1 MGRILAH
8 FRKQRE
14 IKPAKFKHPFELVI
28 ERVKKIAELKNITE
42 NTASYSALIAEPFM
56 ANSDNNSTNPTLSNT
71 EWCNEINNGAA
82 IGLKIKKKLASKQSD
97 FQLVEIYETEEF
109 GNLMML
115 DGCTMVS
122 TRENFL
128 YHEMMSHPALF
139 THPSP
144 KNVVIIGGGDC
155 GTLREV
161 LRHPEVETAHQID
174 IDKVV
179 TEMSEIYFPELCE
192 SNDDPRA
199 VIKFDDGIKFMAEA
213 ADDSIDIIIV
223 DSTDPVGP
231 GEGLFNHAFYA
242 NCLRALRTDGIFVQQ
257 SESPLLHL
265 PLLKEMREAMLEVGF
280 EDLQH
285 VNFPQMI
292 YPSGWWSSTLAKKSG
307 KFGPFRQDEANAKAV
322 EWDLQ
327 YYNGDLHQGAT
338 ALPNFLKKAFQ
349 K

>member
-1 MGRILAH
+1 MTT
-8 FRKQRE
+8 Q
-14 IKPAKFKHPFELVI
+14 
-28 ERVKKIAELKNITE
+28 KNTTPSLL
-42 NTASYSALIAEPFM
+42 N
-56 ANSDNNSTNPTLSNT
+56 D

-82 IGLKIKKKLASKQSD
+82 FGLKIKRKLASKQSD
-97 FQLVEIYETEEF
+97 FQLVEIFETEEF

-122 TRENFL
+122 SRENFL

-139 THPSP
+139 SHPDP

-161 LRHPEVETAHQID
+161 LRHKGVQTVHQID

-179 TEMSEIYFPELCE
+179 TEMAEEFFPELCE
-192 SNDDPRA
+192 KNNDPRA
-199 VIKFDDGIKFMAEA
+199 HILFDDGIKFMADA
-213 ADDSIDIIIV
+213 ADDSIDVIIV

-231 GEGLFNHAFYA
+231 GEGLFNHAFYT
-242 NCLRALRTDGIFVQQ
+242 NCLRALRSDGIFVQQ

-265 PLLKEMREAMLEVGF
+265 GLLLDMRQAMLDVGF
-280 EDLQH
+280 SDLKH

-292 YPSGWWSSTLAKKSG
+292 YPSGWWSGTLAKKSG
-307 KFGPFRQDEANAKAV
+307 QFSDFRKDDAAALAAEG
-322 EWDLQ
+322 ELQ
-327 YYNGDLHQGAT
+327 YYNEQMHEASQ
-338 ALPNFLKKAFQ
+338 ALPNFLQNAFASQ

>member
-1 MGRILAH
+1 MAT
-8 FRKQRE
+8 
-14 IKPAKFKHPFELVI
+14 ELDTS
-28 ERVKKIAELKNITE
+28 N
-42 NTASYSALIAEPFM
+42 
-56 ANSDNNSTNPTLSNT
+56 NPTLSNDQ
-71 EWCNEINNGAA
+71 WCNEINAGAA
-82 IGLKIKKKLASKQSD
+82 IGLKIKRKLAEKQSD

-139 THPSP
+139 THPNP

-161 LRHPEVETAHQID
+161 LRHPGVETVHQID

-179 TEMSEIYFPELCE
+179 TEMSELYFPELCE

-199 VIKFDDGIKFMAEA
+199 IIKFDDGIKFMADA
-213 ADDSIDIIIV
+213 ADESIDIIIV

-242 NCLRALRTDGIFVQQ
+242 NCLRALRKDGIFVQQ

-265 PLLKEMREAMLEVGF
+265 PLLKEMREAMTEVGF
-280 EDLQH
+280 ADLQH
-285 VNFPQMI
+285 LNFPQMI
-292 YPSGWWSSTLAKKSG
+292 YPSGWWSSTLAKKTG
-307 KFGPFRQDEANAKAV
+307 KFTEFRREDAASSAEQ
-322 EWDLQ
+322 WQLQ
-327 YYNGDLHQGAT
+327 YYNADIHQGAA
-338 ALPNFLKKAFQ
+338 ALPNFLKAAF

>member
-1 MGRILAH
+1 MKGKNCSRANYQRKYSKPIILM
-8 FRKQRE
+8 E
-14 IKPAKFKHPFELVI
+14 IG
-28 ERVKKIAELKNITE
+28 
-42 NTASYSALIAEPFM
+42 M
-56 ANSDNNSTNPTLSNT
+56 ANTTESTNPNLSNV
-71 EWCNEINNGAA
+71 EWCTEINNGAA
-82 IGLKIKKKLASKQSD
+82 FGLKIKKKLATKQSD

-139 THPSP
+139 THENP

-155 GTLREV
+155 GTLKEV
-161 LRHPEVETAHQID
+161 LRHPNVETVHQID

-179 TEMSEIYFPELCE
+179 TEMSELYFPELCE

-199 VIKFDDGIKFMAEA
+199 IIKFDDGIKFMAEA
-213 ADDSIDIIIV
+213 KDNSIDIIIV

-231 GEGLFNHAFYA
+231 GEGLFNHAFYR
-242 NCLRALRTDGIFVQQ
+242 NCLRALRSDGIFVQQ

-265 PLLKEMREAMLEVGF
+265 PLLKEMRDAMLEVGF
-280 EDLQH
+280 TDLQH

-307 KFGPFRQDEANAKAV
+307 AFEDFRKEDADKAS
-322 EWDLQ
+322 LQ
-327 YYNGDLHQGAT
+327 WQLNYYNSDIHVGAT
-338 ALPNFLKKAFQ
+338 ALPNFLKRAFA
-349 K
+349 

>member
-1 MGRILAH
+1 MTD
-8 FRKQRE
+8 K
-14 IKPAKFKHPFELVI
+14 
-28 ERVKKIAELKNITE
+28 T
-42 NTASYSALIAEPFM
+42 S
-56 ANSDNNSTNPTLSNT
+56 NSTPSLLNT
-71 EWCNEINNGAA
+71 EWCNEINEGAA

-97 FQLVEIYETEEF
+97 FQLVEIFETESF
-109 GNLMML
+109 GNLMLL

-139 THPSP
+139 SHPNP

-174 IDKVV
+174 IDRVV
-179 TEMSEIYFPELCE
+179 TEMAEIYFPELCE
-192 SNDDPRA
+192 SNNDPRA
-199 VIKFDDGIKFMAEA
+199 NIMFDDGIKYMAEA
-213 ADDSIDIIIV
+213 EDESIDVIIV

-242 NCLRALRTDGIFVQQ
+242 NCLRALRKDGIFVQQ

-265 PLLKEMREAMLEVGF
+265 PLLKEMRDAMTQVGF
-280 EDLQH
+280 SDLQH

-307 KFGPFRQDEANAKAV
+307 KFDGFRVEQANNAA
-322 EWDLQ
+322 EQWQLN
-327 YYNGDLHQGAT
+327 YYNADVHQGAT
-338 ALPNFLKKAFQ
+338 ALPNFLKKAF
-349 K
+349 